1 MSLDRC
7 LAPLL
12 AEGKIDQELHDSA
25 AGLFGELR
33 QDFRRQFGEQ
43 AADAMAS
50 DAALKALAAAAARK
64 RFLAGQTIRVR
75 QRLAMELGQYNGGNG
90 GGGGPIDPRAGPAFF
105 DADGRAPYSNVE
117 GRYKAVK
124 GRAHARIDGILAKH
138 SANLLGEVRDKAGEL
153 DLVREA
159 FGESSGNANAKE
171 LAGAWLQGAEELRQR
186 RNAAGGDTGKIERW
200 GLPQSHDARKIR
212 AAGWEEWRA
221 EAVRRFDR
229 EKMIDRR
236 TGLPMSDGAFELALK
251 DMFEVV
257 RSEGWL
263 RREPGGMGG
272 ASMANRRADPRFVVF
287 KSADDWLAYAE
298 RFGQGSA
305 FDAMTGHIDGMA
317 RDIAQM
323 EILGPNPNAGLT
335 WLKDTIEKSAALDRA
350 PGSQAVDRAN
360 AAIKQIDR
368 LFDEFSGANARPESR
383 RLALNFSAYRAFK
396 TSTSLGSAM
405 LSAVT
410 DHAFDYSR
418 RKFNGL
424 PAAKMLPDYFRLFKP
439 GSIEDQKV
447 AIRRGLIAEEF
458 SGRTAAQN
466 RFVGEEL
473 TGEVSRRL
481 AEGVLRVSGLSRHTQ
496 VKRWAFGMEFLATLT
511 EVRQRELGKLDPLL
525 QRALGRYGISADD
538 WDAIRKAPV
547 VEDRGADWIDPPSL
561 PPRLGDKLLEMIH
574 RETDFAVPVPD
585 LRTRALIGS
594 VTPRGTWQGEILKST
609 FLFKSFGIS
618 VLLMHG
624 REAAMLG
631 GWSAAR
637 YAAGLVVSTTLVGA
651 LAIFLK
657 DVVSSGRDP
666 RSANDKPFVND
677 ETGEWEFS
685 PGFWGQAMAQGGGF
699 GIFGDFIKSSTD
711 RRGGGLPSAVAGP
724 MFSDIQ
730 DLANL
735 AGSKH
740 PAREALKLAKSQ
752 IPGNNIWY
760 TRLAFDRLLTDQIQT
775 MIDPDYQQSWQRTA
789 KWNAEQGTQTYWEP
803 GETAP
808 GRAPDLSNITRAQGN
823 EQ

>member
-1 MSLDRC
+1 MSIGVC
-7 LAPLL
+7 IAPLL
-12 AEGKIDQELHDSA
+12 AEGKLTQAQADTA
-25 AGLFGELR
+25 TALFEDLQ
-33 QDFRRQFGEQ
+33 QDFRRQFGDQ

-50 DAALKALAAAAARK
+50 DAALKALKAEAARK
-64 RFLAGQTIRVR
+64 RFLAGEAIKAR
-75 QRLAMELGQYNGGNG
+75 QRMLVDMGSFNGGR

-117 GRYKAVK
+117 GRYKAIK

-138 SANLLGEVRDKAGEL
+138 SANILGEVRDKAGEL

-159 FGESSGNANAKE
+159 FGEASGNANAKE
-171 LAGAWLQGAEELRQR
+171 LAGAWLQGGEELRQR
-186 RNAAGGDTGKIERW
+186 RNAAGGDTGKIETW
-200 GLPQSHDARKIR
+200 GLPQSHAADKVR

-221 EAVRRFDR
+221 EAERRFDR

-236 TGLPMSDGAFELALK
+236 TGLPMNDGAFELALK
-251 DMFEVV
+251 DMFEAV
-257 RSEGWL
+257 RSEGWS
-263 RREPGGMGG
+263 RREAGGMGS

-305 FDAMTGHIDGMA
+305 FDAMTGHIDAMA
-317 RDIAQM
+317 REIAQM
-323 EILGPNPNAGLT
+323 EIFGPNPNAGVQ
-335 WLKDTIEKSAALDRA
+335 WLKDTITKSAALDRT
-350 PGSQAVDRAN
+350 PDSKAVDQAN
-360 AAIKQIDR
+360 AAIKEIDR
-368 LFDEFSGANARPESR
+368 LFAEFSGANAQAESR
-383 RLALNFSAYRAFK
+383 RLALGFSAYRSFK

-410 DHAFDYSR
+410 DHAFDFSR

-424 PAAKMLPDYFRLFKP
+424 PAAKMLPDYVRLFKP

-458 SGRTAAQN
+458 SSRTAAQN

-511 EVRQRELGKLDPLL
+511 EARQLPIGGLDPLL
-525 QRALGRYGISADD
+525 QRALTRYGISADD

-547 VEDRGADWIDPPSL
+547 VEDRGSDWIDPPSL
-561 PPRLGDKLLEMIH
+561 PPQLGDKLLEMIH
-574 RETDFAVPVPD
+574 RETDFAVPVTD
-585 LRTRALIGS
+585 LRTRALISS
-594 VTPRGTWQGEILKST
+594 VTPRGTWQGEILKSA

-637 YAAGLVVSTTLVGA
+637 YAARLIVSTTLVGA
-651 LAIFLK
+651 AAIFLK
-657 DVVSSGRDP
+657 DIATGKDP
-666 RSANDKPFVND
+666 RSANDMPFVDD
-677 ETGEWEFS
+677 ETGEAERN
-685 PGFWGQAMAQGGGF
+685 PGFWGQALAQGGGF
-699 GIFGDFIKSSTD
+699 GIFGDFLKSSTD
-711 RRGGGLPSAVAGP
+711 RRGGGLPSAAAGP
-724 MFSDIQ
+724 MLSDIQ

-740 PAREALKLAKSQ
+740 PARDALKLAKAQ
-752 IPGNNIWY
+752 VPGNNIWY
-760 TRLAFDRLLTDQIQT
+760 TRLAFDRLLADQIQ
-775 MIDPDYQQSWQRTA
+775 MEIDPDYAKSWQRVE
-789 KWNAEQGTQTYWEP
+789 KWNAEQGTQAYWP
-803 GETAP
+803 QGETAP
-808 GRAPDLSNITRAQGN
+808 ARAPDFSNIVDPKRTKP
-823 EQ
+823 